1 MSKKVIVIGGG
12 PGGYTAAI
20 RLAQLGAHV
29 TLIEKDNQ
37 GGTCLNRG
45 CIPTKALVKSAEV
58 ANTIANA
65 SAFGVNVTGFEI
77 DFGKIV
83 ERKND
88 IVKKLCDGI
97 LALLKANKV
106 DFLRG
111 CGYFV
116 DKNTVEVKLSGD
128 NEIKTLTADNIII
141 ATGSIPFIPP
151 IEGSNLPGIHTSDTI
166 MDIQKRPESLT
177 IIGGGI
183 IGMEFASIFQS
194 LGTKVT
200 VIEALPA
207 ILGKID
213 SDIVK
218 RMLPMFKKRGVDIYT
233 GTTVSSIS
241 KTEKVSQD
249 ANASETASSASQS
262 NSTSTSTP
270 VSTSEYTVNATGKTG
285 PLEIKSEALL
295 IATGRKSYTE
305 GLGLEKLGLEMN
317 RSAIMVDPFGRTTT
331 KNIYAIGDVTGGWML
346 AHAAAHQGIVAAQHI
361 MGAAHHINEASEHD
375 TREAQD
381 DIATEHQTSHSSDN
395 IHPIGTIPSCVFT
408 FPEIACAG
416 LTESELKEQNIPYKS
431 SRFMFGANGKAL
443 CLGEGEGFVKV
454 LASDEG
460 KVLGVHIMGPHASDL
475 IHEAVLA
482 MDKGIT
488 TAELSNMVH
497 AHPTLSESLS
507 EAFMGIEGIAIHMV
521 NPKNVT

>member
-20 RLAQLGAHV
+20 RLAQLGAQV

-58 ANTIANA
+58 ANTISNA
-65 SAFGVNVTGFEI
+65 SSFGVNVTGFEI
-77 DFGKIV
+77 DFQKIIQ
-83 ERKND
+83 RKND

-97 LALLKANKV
+97 LALLKANKI

-116 DKNTVEVKLSGD
+116 DKNTVQVKLTG
-128 NEIKTLTADNIII
+128 ELETKTLHADNIII
-141 ATGSIPFIPP
+141 ATGSVPLIPP
-151 IEGSNLPGIHTSDTI
+151 IEGAKLSGIHTSDTI
-166 MDIQKRPESLT
+166 MDIEKRPESLT
-177 IIGGGI
+177 IVGGGI

-200 VIEALPA
+200 VIEALPT

-218 RMLPMFKKRGVDIYT
+218 RILPSFKKRGIDIHT
-233 GTTVSSIS
+233 STSISSIS
-241 KTEKVSQD
+241 HL
-249 ANASETASSASQS
+249 S
-262 NSTSTSTP
+262 N
-270 VSTSEYTVNATGKTG
+270 EYTLAAQSKTG
-285 PLEIKSEALL
+285 SIEIKSESLL
-295 IATGRKSYTE
+295 IATGRKSFTE
-305 GLGLEKLGLEMN
+305 GLSLENLEIELN
-317 RSAIMVDPFGRTTT
+317 RSSILVDVFGRTTT
-331 KNIYAIGDVTGGWML
+331 ENIYAIGDVTGGWML
-346 AHAAAHQGIVAAQHI
+346 AHTAAHQGMMV
-361 MGAAHHINEASEHD
+361 AHHIMDNGEIPH
-375 TREAQD
+375 TLPMGHNNPV
-381 DIATEHQTSHSSDN
+381 ATV
-395 IHPIGTIPSCVFT
+395 PSCIFT
-408 FPEIACAG
+408 FPEIASAG
-416 LTESELKEQNIPYKS
+416 LTESDLKEQDIPYKS

-454 LASDEG
+454 LASPEG
-460 KVLGVHIMGPHASDL
+460 KVLGVHIMGPNASDI

-482 MDKGIT
+482 IDKGIT
-488 TAELSNMVH
+488 TNELSHIIH

-507 EAFMGIEGIAIHMV
+507 EAFMGIEGMAIHMT
-521 NPKNVT
+521 NHS